1 MVHVVDD
8 QSDGE
13 GAWAVR
19 GTGASA
25 RQVAVFSGPEAREW
39 ACAYAR
45 WLNDNAARRR
55 PETGAELGGVNGSGR

>member
-8 QSDGE
+8 TSNGE

-25 RQVAVFSGPEAREW
+25 GRVAVFSGPAARER

-45 WLNDNAARRR
+45 WLNDKAARRR
-55 PETGAELGGVNGSGR
+55 PETGAERGGVNGSGR

>member
-1 MVHVVDD
+1 MIHVVDD

-13 GAWAVR
+13 GACAVR

-25 RQVAVFSGPEAREW
+25 GQVAVFSGPEARER

-45 WLNDNAARRR
+45 WLNDEVARRR
-55 PETGAELGGVNGSGR
+55 PETGAGRGGVNGSGR